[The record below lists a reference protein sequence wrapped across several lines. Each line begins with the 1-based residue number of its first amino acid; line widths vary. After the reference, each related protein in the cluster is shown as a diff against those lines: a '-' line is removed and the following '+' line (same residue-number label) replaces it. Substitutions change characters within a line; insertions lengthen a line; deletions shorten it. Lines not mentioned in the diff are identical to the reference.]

1 MSNPLPER
9 PVRIFVGFQIDS
21 AIRESVQRFKDEIH
35 AFAPKA
41 RWQRPESLHVTLKF
55 IGEKDA
61 TTVEAVKRELAG
73 IRAPQF
79 NVAFRGYGFFPTPQA
94 ARVFWIGIEAAAE
107 LNQLAATVDE
117 ATARLGISKET
128 HAFRP
133 HLTLARGTGT
143 SASPRWR
150 KQDRDNQNFVTLQQ
164 KVAALPSP
172 DFGSMTVKQ
181 FVLYRSDISREG
193 ARYAPLADFALLPN
207 AFASSEPPSATS

>member
-1 MSNPLPER
+1 MSNPFRYGQSAFLWDSE
-9 PVRIFVGFQIDS
+9 IDA

-35 AFAPKA
+35 VFAPKA

-55 IGEKDA
+55 IGEKPPA
-61 TTVEAVKRELAG
+61 TVEEVKRELAA

-79 NVAFRGYGFFPTPQA
+79 EVAFRGYGFFPSPQA
-94 ARVFWIGIEAAAE
+94 ARVFWIGIEAAPE
-107 LNQLAATVDE
+107 LSLLAATVDE
-117 ATARLGISKET
+117 TTARLGLPRET

-164 KVAALPSP
+164 KVTALPSP

-193 ARYAPLADFALLPN
+193 ARYTPLADFALLPT
-207 AFASSEPPSATS
+207 APAISEPTSADS